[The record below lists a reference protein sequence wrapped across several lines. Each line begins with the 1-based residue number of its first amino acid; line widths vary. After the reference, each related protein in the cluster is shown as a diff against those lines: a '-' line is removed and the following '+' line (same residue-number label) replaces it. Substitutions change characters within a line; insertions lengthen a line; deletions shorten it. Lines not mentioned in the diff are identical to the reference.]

1 MGFLNLSAWQPV
13 GGQRPAERRAT
24 VVFAQPPKYYY
35 EHLGEFQ
42 GIIDR
47 FFEANGRRPRD
58 LVELYLWQLD
68 QEGAMDNDRRAA
80 DLADLISYY
89 DLEPNSL
96 LGMVSIDQDKAAR
109 ARKLLEARRIERIK
123 RRLAAQ
129 QPAPP
134 ATAGAQAA

>member
-13 GGQRPAERRAT
+13 GGRRTAERRAT

-35 EHLGEFQ
+35 DHLGEFQ
-42 GIIDR
+42 SIVDR
-47 FFEANGRRPRD
+47 FFESNGRRPRD

-68 QEGAMDNDRRAA
+68 QEGAMDDDRRAA

-109 ARKLLEARRIERIK
+109 ARKLLEARRVERIK
-123 RRLAAQ
+123 RRLAARA
-129 QPAPP
+129 PAP
-134 ATAGAQAA
+134 AGAHAA